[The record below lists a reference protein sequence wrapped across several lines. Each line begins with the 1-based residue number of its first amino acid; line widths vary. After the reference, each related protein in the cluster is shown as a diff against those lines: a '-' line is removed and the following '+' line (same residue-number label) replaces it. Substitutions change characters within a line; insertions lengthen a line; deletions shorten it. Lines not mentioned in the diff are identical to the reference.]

1 MPLCPIFAILYK
13 EEGVNYYLIQKKMT
27 LAYIKNYKNNFK
39 TIVSLFNTC
48 CFELYIL
55 FFAFFS
61 YIVNDNKMMC
71 LI

>member
-1 MPLCPIFAILYK
+1 MPLCPIFAILCK
-13 EEGVNYYLIQKKMT
+13 EEGVKLLLNSEKMT

>member
-1 MPLCPIFAILYK
+1 MPIFPIFAILYK
-13 EEGVNYYLIQKKMT
+13 EEGVKLLVNSEKMT

-55 FFAFFS
+55 FFPFFS